1 MVAVYVPGVFVLRV
15 ATTVHGKAVQV
26 GALRSGAANV
36 PVETAV
42 KATDVPERIP
52 GQPF

>member
-1 MVAVYVPGVFVLRV
+1 MVAVYVPGVFVFMV
-15 ATTVHGKAVQV
+15 AIILHGNAVQV
-26 GALRSGAANV
+26 GALRRGAANV
-36 PVETAV
+36 PEETAV